1 MYIKVFPHGKGNGKS
16 PTYYLV
22 RLDYPNRKENP
33 PVVLRGDVEETQ
45 KIIDS
50 LSTQWKFTAGVLS
63 WHPDDAVSPEKEQE
77 IMNAFENL
85 AFAGLEQDQRNI
97 LWVRHSHAKH
107 HELHFVIPRVELYGG
122 KAYNPCPPGWQKSF
136 DVLRD
141 YFNIKEN
148 WARPDDPTR
157 ARLYVPEQ
165 ADLNNAR
172 LIRWGKT
179 PLKKEE
185 REQAKETLHSYIIQQ
200 IEQGKIKNRTD
211 IIQALQDIG
220 LQINRQGK
228 DYITVTEPNSKEK
241 LRLKGAMYAE
251 QFDLTDRENQS
262 QSRAGTDRNRSNTQ
276 AELSKLAGEL
286 EQVIR
291 RRAEYNRKR
300 YPQQPLAFGTQCQN
314 GLSEYSKSFQQ
325 SLPQSPFMEHSNAYH
340 NEPDDSRN
348 NRFCPLPNQI
358 LEGRAADFEGTDRTD
373 RNRIPES
380 LEQVQRTEVI
390 PVSGRELFA
399 DTSKLADNVLR
410 NKRETK
416 RLENQQGLKEQQAE
430 NILTNRHKEIIIK
443 NNQKQSKI
451 ITNCQKSSKN
461 ETNLIN
467 LNNKEYLYDRTGT
480 YTQRNTALFTAGN
493 NTDTNKPTITTQS
506 SGTNPAKPDRTNN
519 IPDRTKPGFT
529 IDFEPI
535 RRNLAKLDH
544 CVQQLKSLAAIFANI
559 PKKQIKNKEISR

>member
-1 MYIKVFPHGKGNGKS
+1 MYIKVFPHGKGNGRS
-16 PTYYLV
+16 PTQYLV

-50 LSTQWKFTAGVLS
+50 LSSQWRFTAGVLS

-77 IMNAFENL
+77 IMDAFENL
-85 AFAGLEQDQRNI
+85 AFAGLEKDQCNI

-165 ADLNNAR
+165 ADLKNAR

-185 REQAKETLHSYIIQQ
+185 REQAKEALHSYIIQQ

-251 QFDLTDRENQS
+251 QFDLIDRENQN
-262 QSRAGTDRNRSNTQ
+262 QSRTGTERNRSNTQ
-276 AELSKLAGEL
+276 AELSRLAGEL
-286 EQVIR
+286 EHVIQR
-291 RRAEYNRKR
+291 RTEYNRKR
-300 YPQQPLAFGTQCQN
+300 YPQQPLAFGTQYQN
-314 GLSEYSKSFQQ
+314 GLSEYSKPFQQ
-325 SLPQSPFMEHSNAYH
+325 AIPQSSFMEHSNTYNH
-340 NEPDDSRN
+340 ELDDSRN
-348 NRFCPLPNQI
+348 NWACPLPNQI
-358 LEGRAADFEGTDRTD
+358 PENRVAEFERTD
-373 RNRIPES
+373 GENGGRISKS
-380 LEQVQRTEVI
+380 LEQVQRAGVFSI
-390 PVSGRELFA
+390 SGRKLSA
-399 DTSKLADNVLR
+399 DTSKLADNAIR
-410 NKRETK
+410 DERKTEC
-416 RLENQQGLKEQQAE
+416 LENQQGLKNLQGFSSDFI
-430 NILTNRHKEIIIK
+430 NFHTNA
-443 NNQKQSKI
+443 
-451 ITNCQKSSKN
+451 SSC
-461 ETNLIN
+461 TLFHSFSTSLIQD
-467 LNNKEYLYDRTGT
+467 NKEKHNDRTGT
-480 YTQRNTALFTAGN
+480 HTQGNTAFFTAG
-493 NTDTNKPTITTQS
+493 TATNANQPANTTQS
-506 SGTNPAKPDRTNN
+506 TGTNFAKPDRTNN
-519 IPDRTKPGFT
+519 IPDRATPRFT
-529 IDFEPI
+529 INFDPI
-535 RRNLAKLDH
+535 RRNLAILDQ
-544 CVQQLKSLAAIFANI
+544 CIQQLKSLASILANI
-559 PKKQIKNKEISR
+559 SKKIKDRGISR

>member
-1 MYIKVFPHGKGNGKS
+1 M
-16 PTYYLV
+16 
-22 RLDYPNRKENP
+22 
-33 PVVLRGDVEETQ
+33 LRGDVEETQ

-50 LSTQWKFTAGVLS
+50 LSTQWRFTAGVLS
-63 WHPDDAVSPEKEQE
+63 WHPDDAVSPKKEQE
-77 IMNAFENL
+77 IMDAFENL
-85 AFAGLEQDQRNI
+85 AFVRLEKDQCNI

-122 KAYNPCPPGWQKSF
+122 KAYNPCPPGWQEYF
-136 DVLRD
+136 DILRD
-141 YFNIKEN
+141 YLNLKEN

-157 ARLYVPEQ
+157 ARLYVPGQ
-165 ADLNNAR
+165 ADLKNAR

-185 REQAKETLHSYIIQQ
+185 REQAKEALHTYLIQQ
-200 IEQGKIKNRTD
+200 IECGKIKNRTN
-211 IIQALQDIG
+211 IIQILQDIG

-228 DYITVTEPNSKEK
+228 DYITVVDPTSKEK

-262 QSRAGTDRNRSNTQ
+262 QSRTGTERNRSNTQ
-276 AELSKLAGEL
+276 AELSRLAGEL
-286 EQVIR
+286 EHVIQR
-291 RRAEYNRKR
+291 RTEYNRTR
-300 YPQQPLAFGTQCQN
+300 YPQQPLAFGTQYQN

-325 SLPQSPFMEHSNAYH
+325 PIPQSPFMEHSNAHH
-340 NEPDDSRN
+340 NEPNDSRN

-358 LEGRAADFEGTDRTD
+358 LEGRTAEFEGTDRTD
-373 RNRIPES
+373 RSRIPES

-399 DTSKLADNVLR
+399 DASKLADNLLR
-410 NKRETK
+410 NKGKTEC
-416 RLENQQGLKEQQAE
+416 LENQQGLKEQLTK

-443 NNQKQSKI
+443 THQTQSKI
-451 ITNCQKSSKN
+451 IANCQKSSKN

-467 LNNKEYLYDRTGT
+467 PNNKEYLYDRTET

-506 SGTNPAKPDRTNN
+506 TGTNPAKPDRTN
-519 IPDRTKPGFT
+519 ISSHGTKSRFT

-535 RRNLAKLDH
+535 RRNLAVLDH
-544 CVQQLKSLAAIFANI
+544 CVQQLKSFAAIFANI

>member
-16 PTYYLV
+16 PTHYLV

-50 LSTQWKFTAGVLS
+50 LSSQWRFTAGVLS

-77 IMNAFENL
+77 IMDAFENL
-85 AFAGLEQDQRNI
+85 AFAGLEKDQCNI

-148 WARPDDPTR
+148 WARPDDPNR

-165 ADLNNAR
+165 ADLKNAR

-200 IEQGKIKNRTD
+200 IEQEKIKNRTD
-211 IIQALQDIG
+211 IIQTLQDVG

-228 DYITVTEPNSKEK
+228 DYITVIEPNSKEK

-262 QSRAGTDRNRSNTQ
+262 QSGTGTERNRSNTQ

-286 EQVIR
+286 EQVIQKR
-291 RRAEYNRKR
+291 TEYNRKR
-300 YPQQPLAFGTQCQN
+300 YPQQPLAFGTQYQN

-325 SLPQSPFMEHSNAYH
+325 AIPQSPCMEHSNNYH

-358 LEGRAADFEGTDRTD
+358 FEGRAAEFEGTEGT
-373 RNRIPES
+373 NRSGIHQS
-380 LEQVQRTEVI
+380 LEQVQRTGVI
-390 PVSGRELFA
+390 PLPRRELSA
-399 DTSKLADNVLR
+399 DTAKLADNVLR
-410 NKRETK
+410 NKRETEC
-416 RLENQQGLKEQQAE
+416 LENQQGLKEQLAE
-430 NILTNRHKEIIIK
+430 NIIMNCHKEMIIK
-443 NNQKQSKI
+443 NHQKQSKM
-451 ITNCQKSSKN
+451 ITNNQKLS
-461 ETNLIN
+461 NLIK
-467 LNNKEYLYDRTGT
+467 KEQHDDRIGT
-480 YTQRNTALFTAGN
+480 HPQRNTALLTAGN
-493 NTDTNKPTITTQS
+493 NTDTNKPTIPTQS
-506 SGTNPAKPDRTNN
+506 TGTNPAKPDRTNN
-519 IPDRTKPGFT
+519 IPDRTKPIFT
-529 IDFEPI
+529 IDLEPI
-535 RRNLAKLDH
+535 CRKLAALDH
-544 CVQQLKSLAAIFANI
+544 CVQQLKSLTSILAKTFE
-559 PKKQIKNKEISR
+559 KVKNQEIGR

>member
-16 PTYYLV
+16 PTHYLV

-33 PVVLRGDVEETQ
+33 PVVLRGDVNETQ
-45 KIIDS
+45 QIIDS
-50 LSTQWKFTAGVLS
+50 LSTQWRFTAGVLS
-63 WHPDDAVSPEKEQE
+63 WHPDDVISSEKEQE
-77 IMNAFENL
+77 IMDAFENL
-85 AFAGLEQDQRNI
+85 AFAGLEKEQRNI

-165 ADLNNAR
+165 ADLKNAR

-185 REQAKETLHSYIIQQ
+185 REQAKEALHTYLIQQ
-200 IEQGKIKNRTD
+200 IECGKIKNKTN
-211 IIQALQDIG
+211 IIQILQDIG

-228 DYITVTEPNSKEK
+228 DYITVVDPTSKEK

-251 QFDLTDRENQS
+251 QFDLIDRENQN
-262 QSRAGTDRNRSNTQ
+262 QSRTGTERNRSNTQ
-276 AELSKLAGEL
+276 AELSRLAGEL
-286 EQVIR
+286 EHVIQR
-291 RRAEYNRKR
+291 RTEYNRKR
-300 YPQQPLAFGTQCQN
+300 YPQQPLAFGTQYQN
-314 GLSEYSKSFQQ
+314 GLSNYSKSFQQ
-325 SLPQSPFMEHSNAYH
+325 AISQSSFMEHSN
-340 NEPDDSRN
+340 NPDNGLDNNRN
-348 NRFCPLPNQI
+348 NRFCPLPDQI
-358 LEGRAADFEGTDRTD
+358 LENRASEFEGTDGTNRS
-373 RNRIPES
+373 RIPES

-399 DTSKLADNVLR
+399 DASKLADNVLR

-430 NILTNRHKEIIIK
+430 NILTNHHKEIIIK

-451 ITNCQKSSKN
+451 ITNCQKSSKDEVN
-461 ETNLIN
+461 Q
-467 LNNKEYLYDRTGT
+467 NNKEHHNDRIGT
-480 YTQRNTALFTAGN
+480 HTQGNSALITAGN
-493 NTDTNKPTITTQS
+493 NTDTNQPTNTTRS
-506 SGTNPAKPDRTNN
+506 TGTNTAKPDRTNN
-519 IPDRTKPGFT
+519 IPDRTKPIFT

-535 RRNLAKLDH
+535 RRNLAKLDQ
-544 CVQQLKSLAAIFANI
+544 CVQQLKSLTAILANI

>member
-16 PTYYLV
+16 PTFYLV

-33 PVVLRGDVEETQ
+33 PVVLRGDVNETQ
-45 KIIDS
+45 QIIDS
-50 LSTQWKFTAGVLS
+50 LSTQWRFTAGVLS
-63 WHPDDAVSPEKEQE
+63 WHPDDAVSPKKEQE
-77 IMNAFENL
+77 IMDAFENL

-122 KAYNPCPPGWQKSF
+122 KAYNPCPPGWQKYF
-136 DVLRD
+136 DILRD
-141 YFNIKEN
+141 YFNLKEN
-148 WARPDDPTR
+148 WARPDDPKR
-157 ARLYVPEQ
+157 ARLYIPEQ
-165 ADLNNAR
+165 ADLKNAR

-185 REQAKETLHSYIIQQ
+185 REQEKEALHSYIIQQ

-262 QSRAGTDRNRSNTQ
+262 QSRTGTERNRSNTQ
-276 AELSKLAGEL
+276 AELSRLAGEL
-286 EQVIR
+286 EHVIQR
-291 RRAEYNRKR
+291 RTEYNRKR
-300 YPQQPLAFGTQCQN
+300 YPQQPLTVGTQYQN
-314 GLSEYSKSFQQ
+314 GLSKYSKPFQQ
-325 SLPQSPFMEHSNAYH
+325 AIPQSPFMEHSNAYH
-340 NEPDDSRN
+340 NEPDDSRT
-348 NRFCPLPNQI
+348 NRFCPLPDQI
-358 LEGRAADFEGTDRTD
+358 LENRATEFEGTDGTNRS
-373 RNRIPES
+373 RIPES
-380 LEQVQRTEVI
+380 LEQVQRTGVI
-390 PVSGRELFA
+390 SVSGRELFA
-399 DTSKLADNVLR
+399 DTAKLADNLLR

-416 RLENQQGLKEQQAE
+416 RLENQQVLKEQQAE

-467 LNNKEYLYDRTGT
+467 LNDKEYFYDRTGT
-480 YTQRNTALFTAGN
+480 HTQENSALLTAGN
-493 NTDTNKPTITTQS
+493 NTDTNKPTITNQS
-506 SGTNPAKPDRTNN
+506 TGTNSAKTDRTN
-519 IPDRTKPGFT
+519 IISDRTKPGFT
-529 IDFEPI
+529 INFDPI
-535 RRNLAKLDH
+535 RRNLAKLDQ
-544 CVQQLKSLAAIFANI
+544 CVQQLKSFTAILAKTFE
-559 PKKQIKNKEISR
+559 KLKGKGMKR